1 MNVFS
6 NLLFLKVAMSLNM
19 NLSIFVGGIPSVVL
33 PPQRAGMA
41 PMAGIQHP
49 SSPPAVQAGV
59 DQSEDHAEDDGK
71 IKVIKI
77 IVFKTVFLLFFILT

>member
-77 IVFKTVFLLFFILT
+77 IVF